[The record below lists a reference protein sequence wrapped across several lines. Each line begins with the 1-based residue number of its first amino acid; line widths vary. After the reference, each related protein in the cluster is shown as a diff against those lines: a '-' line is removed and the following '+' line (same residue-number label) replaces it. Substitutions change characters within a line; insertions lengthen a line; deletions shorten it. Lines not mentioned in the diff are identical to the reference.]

1 MGKYMHTLKPEGSGK
16 GSITSGGSNEFFK
29 VNVIARDA
37 AATGKDRYNKY
48 GK

>member
-1 MGKYMHTLKPEGSGK
+1 MHALKPEGSGK
-16 GSITSGGSNEFFK
+16 SSITSGGSSEFFK

-37 AATGKDRYNKY
+37 AATGKYRYNEN

>member
-16 GSITSGGSNEFFK
+16 GSITSGGLNEFFK

>member
-1 MGKYMHTLKPEGSGK
+1 MHALKPEGSGK
-16 GSITSGGSNEFFK
+16 SSITSGGSNEFFK

-37 AATGKDRYNKY
+37 AATGKYRYNEN

>member
-1 MGKYMHTLKPEGSGK
+1 MGKYMHTLKPQGSGK
-16 GSITSGGSNEFFK
+16 GSVTSGGSSEFFK

-37 AATGKDRYNKY
+37 AATGKDRYNKN

>member
-1 MGKYMHTLKPEGSGK
+1 MGKYMHALKPEGSGK
-16 GSITSGGSNEFFK
+16 SSITSGGSSEFFK

-37 AATGKDRYNKY
+37 AATGKYRYNEN

>member
-1 MGKYMHTLKPEGSGK
+1 MHTLKPEGSGK
-16 GSITSGGSNEFFK
+16 GSITSGGSSEFFK

-37 AATGKDRYNKY
+37 AATGKDRYNEY